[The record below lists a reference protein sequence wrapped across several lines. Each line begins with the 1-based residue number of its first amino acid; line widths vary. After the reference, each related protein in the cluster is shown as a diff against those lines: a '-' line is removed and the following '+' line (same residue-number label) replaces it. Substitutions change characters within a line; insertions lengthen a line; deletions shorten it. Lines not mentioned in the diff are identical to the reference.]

1 MGKLFGTNGV
11 RGIFGELLNPHFVYK
26 LSCSIAQYFSGK
38 EIIVGCDTRHTR
50 EVIKRAVFAGLSSM
64 GLKFYDSGIAPTPAH
79 QYAVRHYNLDGGI
92 VITASHNPP
101 EYNGIKLLGKN
112 GDEIPHSEEDK
123 VEDIFFNEK
132 YTYSEIPSVCA
143 GKIDSI
149 TPYINAIKERVNCE
163 AIAKKNFKI
172 AIDPA
177 CGAASLTAPL
187 LAKELK
193 VKAYLINSQPDG
205 YFPSREPEPLR
216 ENLKELGELT
226 RRLNLDLAIA
236 FDGDADRA
244 IFIDEKGNVIW
255 GDRSGAILS
264 KHVLA
269 KHGKGTLV
277 VGVSASTLVE
287 NVVKELKGD
296 VIWTK
301 VGSVIITEK
310 INELT
315 SKGIFAFGLEENGGF
330 FYTPMHPTRDGC
342 MTLALMLECLA
353 KFNKKLS
360 ELDEE
365 LPKRWMMKTKVEA
378 KNIDRNV
385 IIEKIAENFSSYR
398 NDRIDGI
405 RVWLNEREWFLVRPS
420 GTEPLIRIFAES
432 DSPESAT
439 KILNNMKKMIED
451 LIKKWA

>member
-11 RGIFGELLNPHFVYK
+11 RGVFGELLNPDFVFK
-26 LSCSIAQYFSGK
+26 LSCAIAHYFSGK
-38 EIIVGCDTRHTR
+38 EILVGTDTRYTR
-50 EVIKRAVFAGLSSM
+50 EVLKRAVFAGLSSV
-64 GLKFYDSGIAPTPAH
+64 GIKFYDSGIAPTPAH
-79 QYAVRHYNLDGGI
+79 QYAVRHYGLDGGI

-123 VEDIFFNEK
+123 VEEIYFEEK
-132 YTYSEIPSVCA
+132 YRYSEIPSTCK
-143 GKIDSI
+143 GEIDSI
-149 TPYINAIKERVNCE
+149 NPYISEIISLVDIEAIKR
-163 AIAKKNFKI
+163 ANFKI

-177 CGAASLTAPL
+177 CGAASYTAPI
-187 LAKELK
+187 LAKHLG
-193 VKAYLINSQPDG
+193 VKAYLINSQADG
-205 YFPSREPEPLR
+205 HFPSREPEPLR
-216 ENLKELGELT
+216 ENLVEFGNFIKNMD
-226 RRLNLDLAIA
+226 LNLGIA

-244 IFIDEKGNVIW
+244 IFLNEKGEVIW

-264 KHVLA
+264 KHVLE

-287 NVVKELKGD
+287 TVVKEMGGD

-310 INELT
+310 INELS

-342 MTLALMLECLA
+342 MSMALMLECLA
-353 KFNKKLS
+353 KNNKKLS
-360 ELDEE
+360 ELDEA
-365 LPKRWMMKTKVEA
+365 LPKRWMMKTKVEV
-378 KNIDRNV
+378 KDKDRNL
-385 IIEKIAENFSSYR
+385 IIDKLAQIYANYKH
-398 NDRIDGI
+398 DRIDGI
-405 RVWLNEREWFLVRPS
+405 RVWLNENEWFLVRPS

-432 DSPESAT
+432 NSPESAIS
-439 KILNNMKKMIED
+439 ILKDVKRMVEGMI
-451 LIKKWA
+451 KG